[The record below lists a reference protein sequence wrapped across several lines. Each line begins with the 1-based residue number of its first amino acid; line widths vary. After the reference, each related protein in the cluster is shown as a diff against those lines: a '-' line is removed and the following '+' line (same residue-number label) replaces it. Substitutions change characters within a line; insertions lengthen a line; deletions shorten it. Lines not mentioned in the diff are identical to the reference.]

1 MYVYVVEMVNRVKV
15 TGGERYRIISVGI
28 GGVYA
33 SKKKAI
39 KEIRKAFP
47 AVLLDDDMNTKD
59 VTRYYTKPNR
69 DGYCGSYT
77 IYRRSIAL

>member
-1 MYVYVVEMVNRVKV
+1 MYVYVVEMVNRVKL
-15 TGGERYRIISVGI
+15 TGGERYTIISVGI
-28 GGVYA
+28 RGVYA

-39 KEIRKAFP
+39 QEIRKAFP
-47 AVLLDDDMNTKD
+47 AVLLDDDVNTKD

-77 IYRRSIAL
+77 IYRRRIAL